1 MKQILQWILYEMPD
15 LKFWIIPTHPRYFLK
30 YGERIN
36 GRLAMLVLV
45 AVLWLEFISKTSIWK
60 LVNVF

>member
-1 MKQILQWILYEMPD
+1 MKHILHWIFSEMPD
-15 LKFWIIPTHPRYFLK
+15 LKFWITPTHPRYFLK

-36 GRLAMLVLV
+36 GRIAMLVLV
-45 AVLWLEFISKTSIWK
+45 AALWLEFIHKVSIWK